1 MQIAALAWLGSKRKS
16 DPGAAAACRQS
27 PWAQPLTL
35 ILYLDPVLT
44 QRRWAFFWFQMKK
57 AAVPTTTA
65 RGAAVNSSRI
75 TAVQSVYIAAGCK
88 ASPLSQLIH
97 QLGHQVLQL
106 SPLLLTIPLF
116 ALQAQAD
123 VVFQN
128 CQSTADGAI
137 SCDTRPTGATWLN
150 DEAAREGLL
159 NQASPGWAEFDPY
172 QGYADML
179 GGNWT

>member
-1 MQIAALAWLGSKRKS
+1 MI
-16 DPGAAAACRQS
+16 
-27 PWAQPLTL
+27 
-35 ILYLDPVLT
+35 T

-65 RGAAVNSSRI
+65 RGAAVSSSRI

-88 ASPLSQLIH
+88 ASPLSQLIRQLRH
-97 QLGHQVLQL
+97 QALQL
-106 SPLLLTIPLF
+106 SPLLLTIPFF

-128 CQSTADGAI
+128 CQSTADGSI

-150 DEAAREGLL
+150 DEAARYGLL

-172 QGYADML
+172 QGYEDML